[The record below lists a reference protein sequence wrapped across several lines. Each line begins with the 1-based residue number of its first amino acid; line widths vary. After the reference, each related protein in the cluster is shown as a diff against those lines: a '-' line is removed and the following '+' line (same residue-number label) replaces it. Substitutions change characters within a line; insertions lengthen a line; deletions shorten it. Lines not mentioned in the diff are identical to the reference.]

1 MANSLVMVSLHT
13 ANENRRA
20 SCQIKREEPA
30 GKLWGEELEVGM
42 GAVDRE
48 AIDAVAVFLQ

>member
-30 GKLWGEELEVGM
+30 GKLWGKGLEVGM

-48 AIDAVAVFLQ
+48 AIDAVAVFLE